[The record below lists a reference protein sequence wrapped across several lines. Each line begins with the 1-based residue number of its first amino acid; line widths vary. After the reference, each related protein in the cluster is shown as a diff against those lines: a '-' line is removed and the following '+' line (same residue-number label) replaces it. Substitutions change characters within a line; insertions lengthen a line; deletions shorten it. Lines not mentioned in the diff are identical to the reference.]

1 MLEYQPP
8 SQGLPAAWQL
18 RSRTYGGR
26 GIPRPHV
33 LFLLPCGFSETAK
46 LAATVSSSPFL
57 RRVLGVASHFDELPL
72 ESCHTPGLSQSPGG
86 IITHA
91 YVRVKQD
98 KIQHEYRISRSWAAP
113 FLQQ

>member
-1 MLEYQPP
+1 ML
-8 SQGLPAAWQL
+8 
-18 RSRTYGGR
+18 
-26 GIPRPHV
+26 

-57 RRVLGVASHFDELPL
+57 RRVLRVASHFDELPL
-72 ESCHTPGLSQSPGG
+72 ESCHTPVLSQSPGG

-91 YVRVKQD
+91 FVRMKLVD
-98 KIQHEYRISRSWAAP
+98 KIQHEYRISRSWAVP